1 MGFLGAFDM
10 SLTPKIMNKDSESR
24 NKLLWK
30 YFKYKSII
38 NLFSLGV
45 FFVIPSQVYNGFFGG
60 DVNGVYI
67 KESLFYF
74 ALFFTLFVSHSG
86 LLKSYIISTNDYL
99 IFSVLQGAVLFLFY
113 VFSGYAENLV
123 SYFVHM
129 MALKSVVDITYFLYR
144 FRGSVLTYRIA
155 RSEK

>member
-1 MGFLGAFDM
+1 
-10 SLTPKIMNKDSESR
+10 
-24 NKLLWK
+24 
-30 YFKYKSII
+30 
-38 NLFSLGV
+38 
-45 FFVIPSQVYNGFFGG
+45 
-60 DVNGVYI
+60 
-67 KESLFYF
+67 LFYF